1 MPGNSTTYHEPVER
15 LSSGVKDEHRAIAS
29 LMEELEAIDW
39 YQQRAEVCADQE
51 LREILEHNR
60 NEEIEHASMVLEWL
74 RRRNR
79 KFDEALRVYL
89 FTEGPIVAIEK
100 SAEGKAVEDQGASA
114 TGRPPSALRSLGI
127 GSLKGAAGE
136 EV

>member
-1 MPGNSTTYHEPVER
+1 MPDNSATYHEPIER
-15 LSSGVKDEHRAIAS
+15 LSASVQDEHRAIVS

-39 YQQRAEVCADQE
+39 YQQRAEACTDQE
-51 LREILEHNR
+51 LRAVLEHNR

-74 RRRNR
+74 RRRNP

-100 SAEGKAVEDQGASA
+100 SAEGKAVVNGGAAPGPAAAGS
-114 TGRPPSALRSLGI
+114 RSLNI
-127 GSLKGAAGE
+127 GSLKA
-136 EV
+136 

>member
-15 LSSGVKDEHRAIAS
+15 LSSEIQDQHRAIAS

-39 YQQRAEVCADQE
+39 YQQRAEVCADDE
-51 LREILEHNR
+51 LRSVLLHNR
-60 NEEIEHASMVLEWL
+60 NEEIEHASMVLEWI
-74 RRRNR
+74 RRHNA

-100 SAEGKAVEDQGASA
+100 SAEGKAVESGGSPAGDRAGGAA
-114 TGRPPSALRSLGI
+114 APRSLGI
-127 GSLKGAAGE
+127 GSLRTGE
-136 EV
+136 